1 MKMLRCFLYVKLT
14 DYLNGLKKVL
24 LHSHTT
30 KLPNLIIEAMACD
43 TPILATPLGAIPGMI
58 EDGKTGFIMENNSP
72 ACIAENIIRALGYP
86 NLDEI
91 VKSSRRLVK
100 EGFTYEAAVKKYKKI
115 LVRRDLT
122 DI

>member
-58 EDGKTGFIMENNSP
+58 EDGKTGFIMENNNP
-72 ACIAENIIRALGYP
+72 ECIAEDIERVLNYP
-86 NLDEI
+86 NLDII
-91 VKSSRRLVK
+91 VKNARELIER
-100 EGFTYEAAVKKYKKI
+100 EFTYEAAVEKYRKI
-115 LVRRDLT
+115 LES
-122 DI
+122 I